1 MWVAIFC
8 LSGLGLLASLGLG
21 LVARRFA
28 VELDPRMEKLERLL
42 PGINDGGCGY
52 PGCSEFARAVVEGE
66 APVGG
71 CVAGGEDTALA
82 VAEVM
87 GVEAVI
93 GEKRVA
99 VVLCKGGREESKTK
113 FTYRGVEDCKAAVIV
128 SGGDKAC
135 AYGCLGL
142 GTCKRVCPF
151 DAVEISDNGL
161 STIDTERCTGCGIC
175 VRECPRGIIQLV
187 PMGKRVS
194 ILCHSNEK
202 GSEVR
207 KKCNVGCIACET
219 CVRICPFDA
228 ISMEGNLAVLDHERC
243 RVCGL
248 CIPRCPTQS
257 IEGRDLP
264 FPRVEIIEDRCTGC
278 GICTM
283 ICPVNAIEGEKKEVH
298 TVLEDRCVGCLLC
311 IDGCPEEAIRIKAP
325 AHSALELACR

>member
-1 MWVAIFC
+1 MWIAVFC

-21 LVARRFA
+21 LAARRFA
-28 VELDPRMEKLERLL
+28 AEVDPRIEAVERLL

-52 PGCSEFARAVVEGE
+52 PSCSQFAGAVVEGK
-66 APVGG
+66 APVSG
-71 CVAGGEDTALA
+71 CVAGGESTAKA

-93 GEKRVA
+93 GERRVA

-135 AYGCLGL
+135 SYGCLGL

-151 DAVEISDNGL
+151 DAVEITREGIAV
-161 STIDTERCTGCGIC
+161 IDPETCTGCGIC
-175 VRECPRGIIQLV
+175 VKQCPKGIIQLV
-187 PMGKRVS
+187 PIEKRVS
-194 ILCHSNEK
+194 ILCRSNEK

-207 KKCNVGCIACET
+207 KKCSVGCIACET
-219 CVRICPFDA
+219 CVRLCPFDA
-228 ISMEGNLAVLDHERC
+228 ISMEKNLAVLDHERC

-248 CIPRCPTQS
+248 CIPRCPTRA
-257 IEGRDLP
+257 IEGRETP
-264 FPRVEIIEDRCTGC
+264 FPRVEIIGDRCTGC

-283 ICPVNAIEGEKKEVH
+283 VCPVDAIVGEKKEVH
-298 TVLEDRCVGCLLC
+298 RALEERCVGCLLC
-311 IDGCPEEAIRIKAP
+311 VDRCPKEAIRTKAP
-325 AHSALELACR
+325 PHSALELAA